1 MLNLVYQIKTM
12 GKNKTEGYYLYIKN
26 RQSFTV
32 LFLFSFFGLLYF
44 NCSPKYAD
52 LSPPIDDF
60 QEFTASGD
68 SLVTD
73 KWWEVF
79 NDDKLNILI
88 DSAMQSNL
96 NLAATW
102 QQFLSTRATVRS
114 QASNKWPAIEAS
126 AQTARTLPEPDFV
139 GGENTQLGFLSS
151 YELDLW
157 GRIGTAVNAEKFRS
171 EASYF
176 DYQTLSLSLSAEI
189 ATTWYQLQA
198 AKRQLQI
205 TEDQIKTN
213 EAIIKLIRS
222 RFVGGQLR
230 AVDILRQAQLLESTK
245 EQKIIFET
253 NIQLLKNQLAVLLG
267 KQPQEGIVL
276 DGATMPTVP
285 ELPKTGLPL
294 ELVRRRPDLKQSFA
308 TLLAADRDMAS
319 AVQSK
324 YPRIT
329 LSGRGQLRSNNF
341 DNLFD
346 NWAYSLAGN
355 ILAPLFYGGQLKAE
369 VDRATAIKK
378 QRLYEYGQ
386 ATLVAFREVEDA
398 LTQDMK
404 QAERLDNIARQ
415 LELAEKSNK
424 QLRVEFLNG
433 FSPYLDVLLG
443 LGQEQQLRRDYVAAQ
458 LQHVQIRIALYRAL
472 AGGFDTGRNLVDQKN
487 KRDEFYEQ

>member
-1 MLNLVYQIKTM
+1 MEKNNLMEENPWVSYV
-12 GKNKTEGYYLYIKN
+12 
-26 RQSFTV
+26 RSF
-32 LFLFSFFGLLYF
+32 LILLLFSILGLLYF
-44 NCSPKYAD
+44 NCSPKYSN
-52 LSPPIDDF
+52 LSPPLDEF
-60 QEFTASGD
+60 QEFTVTGD
-68 SLVTD
+68 SIVQD
-73 KWWEVF
+73 KWWEAF
-79 NDDKLNILI
+79 QDEELNTLI
-88 DSAMQSNL
+88 DTAMQSNL

-114 QASNKWPAIEAS
+114 QASNKWPSIEAS

-189 ATTWYQLQA
+189 ASTWYQLLA
-198 AKRQLQI
+198 AKEQLQI

-253 NIQLLKNQLAVLLG
+253 NIQLIENQLSVLLG
-267 KQPQEGIVL
+267 KQPQVQLGI
-276 DGATMPTVP
+276 AEAEMPTVP
-285 ELPKTGLPL
+285 ELPEAGLPL
-294 ELVRRRPDLKQSFA
+294 DLVRRRPDLKQSFA
-308 TLLAADRDMAS
+308 LLIAADRDMAS
-319 AVQSK
+319 AVQNK

-355 ILAPLFYGGQLKAE
+355 ILAPLFYGGQLNAE
-369 VDRATAIKK
+369 VDRATAIKE

-398 LTQDMK
+398 LVQDIK
-404 QAERLDNIARQ
+404 QKQRLENISRQ

-443 LGQEQQLRRDYVAAQ
+443 LDQEQQLRRDYVTAQ
-458 LQHVQIRIALYRAL
+458 LQHIQIRIALYRAL
-472 AGGFDTGRNLVDQKN
+472 AGGFETGRELDDWNSKLN
-487 KRDEFYEQ
+487 ELYEQ